1 MNGNKFKNKN
11 PTSGFVHAFLNRN
24 KDLVCK
30 KTQATT
36 PDRARVEKSDLLNW
50 HGEVG
55 RRMHEDGRSQQLENP
70 DSIFN
75 MDEIGFNT
83 NAKDVK
89 IILRKGSKRNHTIA
103 FGAPH
108 GHITKAWT
116 KIKFCMGEIQPILN
130 FYM

>member
-1 MNGNKFKNKN
+1 MQE
-11 PTSGFVHAFLNRN
+11 R
-24 KDLVCK
+24 
-30 KTQATT
+30 
-36 PDRARVEKSDLLNW
+36 RSDLLNW

-89 IILRKGSKRNHTIA
+89 VILRKGSKRNHTIA

-108 GHITKAWT
+108 GHITMICCVSASGEAQKPLFL
-116 KIKFCMGEIQPILN
+116 IKGKQRLETTMWIN
-130 FYM
+130 Y